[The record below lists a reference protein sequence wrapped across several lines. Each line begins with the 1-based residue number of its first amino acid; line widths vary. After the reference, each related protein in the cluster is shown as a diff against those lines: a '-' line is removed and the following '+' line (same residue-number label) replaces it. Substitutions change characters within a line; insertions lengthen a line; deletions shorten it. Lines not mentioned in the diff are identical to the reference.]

1 MLKKHISLS
10 ICNKL
15 KFEPTTDQK
24 LAIDELSDYLTGS
37 KNDSIF
43 LLKGYA
49 GTGKTTLVSA
59 LVASLTEMEIKTV
72 LLAPTGRAAKVL
84 SYYCK
89 QNAHTIHK
97 KIYRQKSLTDGF
109 GVFNLDRNLS
119 RDTIFLVDEASM
131 ISNYS
136 YEASSFG
143 SGCLLDD
150 LVDYVSAGMN
160 CRLILIGDVAQLPPI
175 GIDVSPALDPKELES
190 CYNFS
195 VKEVILTQVVRQ
207 AEESGILKNA
217 TELRRM
223 LNEGDSGYPLLE
235 TERFPDIVRISGGEL
250 IEEISSAHYKY
261 GLEETIV
268 LSRSN
273 KRANQYNQG
282 IRNSILYR
290 EDEITVGDYL
300 MVVKNN
306 YFWTADIKDI
316 DFIANGDI
324 VEIVRIGKHV
334 ELYGF
339 RYVEVSLRFP
349 DYKDIELDTM
359 IMLDTLNLEAASLAY
374 EENKK
379 LFFTIGED
387 YADIRSKKKR
397 YEKVRDNKFFN
408 ALQVKFA
415 YAITCH
421 KAQGGQWSAVFVDL
435 GYLTEEMLNR
445 EFYRWLYTA
454 LTRATEKLY
463 LVNFK
468 KDFFPDE
475 EIDL

>member
-10 ICNKL
+10 ICKKL
-15 KFEPTTDQK
+15 GFEPTADQNF
-24 LAIDELSDYLTGS
+24 AVDELSDYLTTSLG
-37 KNDSIF
+37 NSIF

-59 LVASLTEMEIKTV
+59 LVASLAEMEIKTV

-84 SYYCK
+84 AHHCN

-109 GVFNLDRNLS
+109 GIFDLDRNLT

-136 YEASSFG
+136 QESSVFG
-143 SGCLLDD
+143 TGCLLDD
-150 LVDYVSAGMN
+150 LVDYVFTGSN

-190 CYNFS
+190 CFNVS
-195 VKEVILTQVVRQ
+195 VKEVTLTQVVRQ

-223 LNEGDSGYPLLE
+223 LDEGDFGYPKLE

-306 YFWTADIKDI
+306 YFWTADVKEI

-349 DYKDIELDTM
+349 DYKDLELDTM
-359 IMLDTLNLEAASLAY
+359 IMLDTLNIEAASLAY

-379 LFFTIGED
+379 LFFTISED

-397 YEKVRDNKFFN
+397 YEKIRDNKYFN

-421 KAQGGQWSAVFVDL
+421 KAQGGQWRAVFVDQ
-435 GYLTEEMLNR
+435 GFINEDMLNR

-454 LTRATEKLY
+454 VTRATEKLY

-475 EIDL
+475 EVEF

>member
-1 MLKKHISLS
+1 MLKKHLALMIKECLR
-10 ICNKL
+10 
-15 KFEPTTDQK
+15 FDPTEDQQR
-24 LAIDELSDYLTGS
+24 AIDCLADYVTN
-37 KNDSIF
+37 NDKQGVF

-59 LVASLTEMEIKTV
+59 LVAVLDQLKINSV

-84 SYYCK
+84 TFYSKKVAY
-89 QNAHTIHK
+89 TIHK

-109 GVFNLDRNLS
+109 GEFSLDRNLH
-119 RDTIFLVDEASM
+119 TNTVFIVDEASM

-136 YEASSFG
+136 HEASTFG

-150 LVDYVSAGMN
+150 LVDYVSAGSN

-175 GIDVSPALDPKELES
+175 GIDISPALDPKELES
-190 CYNFS
+190 CYNLS
-195 VKEVILTQVVRQ
+195 VKEVTLKQVVRQ
-207 AEESGILKNA
+207 ADESGILKNA
-217 TELRRM
+217 TELRCM
-223 LNEGDSGYPLLE
+223 LADERSGFPALS
-235 TERFPDIVRISGGEL
+235 TEKFPDIFRIGGAEL
-250 IEEISSAHYKY
+250 IDEISNAHYKY
-261 GLEETIV
+261 GLEETMV

-290 EDEITVGDYL
+290 EDEICVGDYL

-306 YFWTADIKDI
+306 YFWTADVKEI

-324 VEIVRIGKHV
+324 VEIVRLGKHV
-334 ELYGF
+334 ELYGC

-349 DYKDIELDTM
+349 DYKDLELDTM
-359 IMLDTLNLEAASLAY
+359 IMLDTLNIEAASLGY

-379 LFFTIGED
+379 LFFTISED

-397 YEKVRDNKFFN
+397 YEKVRDNKYFN

-421 KAQGGQWSAVFVDL
+421 KAQGGQWSAVFIDQ
-435 GYLTEEMLNR
+435 GFINEDMLNR

-475 EIDL
+475 ELEL

>member
-10 ICNKL
+10 ICNEL

-59 LVASLTEMEIKTV
+59 LVACLTEMEIKTV

-136 YEASSFG
+136 HEASSFG

-207 AEESGILKNA
+207 ADESGILKNA

-261 GLEETIV
+261 GLEETMV

-306 YFWTADIKDI
+306 YFWTADIKEI